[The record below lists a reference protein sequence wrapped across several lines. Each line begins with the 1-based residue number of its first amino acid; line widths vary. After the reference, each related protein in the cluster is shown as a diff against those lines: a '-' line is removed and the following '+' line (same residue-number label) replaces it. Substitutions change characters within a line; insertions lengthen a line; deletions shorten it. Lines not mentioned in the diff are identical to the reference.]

1 MLDKNRF
8 SEKNRHST
16 FTPQTSKMGRVILG
30 LFLMLTQHTMA
41 QNISLGWVESFHG
54 TNQEV
59 GKAVVKDA
67 QGNVY
72 TTGYFL
78 GTVDFD
84 PGINMYPLSSS
95 GQQDIFISKLDMNG
109 QFLWAKRIGGSGNDI
124 SNAITIDMEGNI
136 YVTGFFRNTVDF
148 NPGVG
153 MYYQSTFAAGSQD
166 IFICK
171 LDSSG
176 HFRWATCFGGNGYY
190 DSIGNL
196 YPAVSV
202 GYDIKTDAFGYVYST
217 GSYLGSIDFDPDA
230 GINILT
236 SLTVPNI
243 FISKLDTAGHFVWA
257 RSMGDNKL
265 GDEAYAI
272 SLDDSGN
279 VYTTGVFGDTADF
292 DPGPATYQLISS
304 GYNQAFV
311 SKLDSSGHF
320 VWAKNMGGHTINDQA
335 AGRCIEVDVHGDI
348 VVGGHYK
355 GGGDFDPGNGIITFA
370 SNGNYDMFLTKLSS
384 QGNLIWC
391 KSIGGTSS
399 DQCTSIST
407 DLSGNVYA
415 TGSFSGQ
422 VNFNPTVGTSLL
434 NSSAGGT
441 SDIFVLKLNTL
452 GHYQWACSMGGTG
465 NDAGNAIRTDQSGS
479 LFVTGYYS
487 GLADFDP
494 TIIEANVMASG
505 GFDIFLLK
513 LIPNSMVLPL
523 TIIRFCGTE
532 AQAGNLLTWETGNE
546 LNTDYIE
553 IQKSRDAKNF
563 STIGMIECVLHN
575 TPHSS
580 YCFMDNRKQ
589 DGVNYYRLKLVD
601 LDKQYQYSSIISVVN
616 DERPPNIVVYPNPCV
631 GELTMLSSTYIRQG
645 TISLTDSKGQRTL
658 LKTNLTGISFKVNIS
673 NYPDGIYAI
682 ALDEDWPYAI
692 KHDKQKAHAVMIQLR
707 K

>member
-166 IFICK
+166 IFICTI
-171 LDSSG
+171 DSSG
-176 HFRWATCFGGNGYY
+176 NFRWAACFGGNGYY

-202 GYDIKTDAFGYVYST
+202 GYDIKTDAFGNVYST

-243 FISKLDTAGHFVWA
+243 FISKLDTAGHFLWA

-494 TIIEANVMASG
+494 TITEANVMASG

-532 AQAGNLLTWETGNE
+532 VQAGNLLTWETGNE

>member
-1 MLDKNRF
+1 
-8 SEKNRHST
+8 
-16 FTPQTSKMGRVILG
+16 
-30 LFLMLTQHTMA
+30 
-41 QNISLGWVESFHG
+41 
-54 TNQEV
+54 
-59 GKAVVKDA
+59 
-67 QGNVY
+67 
-72 TTGYFL
+72 
-78 GTVDFD
+78 
-84 PGINMYPLSSS
+84 
-95 GQQDIFISKLDMNG
+95 
-109 QFLWAKRIGGSGNDI
+109 
-124 SNAITIDMEGNI
+124 
-136 YVTGFFRNTVDF
+136 
-148 NPGVG
+148 
-153 MYYQSTFAAGSQD
+153 
-166 IFICK
+166 
-171 LDSSG
+171 
-176 HFRWATCFGGNGYY
+176 
-190 DSIGNL
+190 
-196 YPAVSV
+196 VSV
-202 GYDIKTDAFGYVYST
+202 GYDIKTDAFGNVYST

-243 FISKLDTAGHFVWA
+243 FISKLDTAGHFLWA

-616 DERPPNIVVYPNPCV
+616 DEGPPNIVVYPNPCV

>member
-16 FTPQTSKMGRVILG
+16 FTPQTSKMDRVILG

-202 GYDIKTDAFGYVYST
+202 GYDIKTDAFGNVYST

-348 VVGGHYK
+348 LVGGHYK

-616 DERPPNIVVYPNPCV
+616 DEGPPNIVVYPNPCV

>member
-1 MLDKNRF
+1 LLDKNRF

-16 FTPQTSKMGRVILG
+16 FTPQTSKMDRVILG

-59 GKAVVKDA
+59 GKAVVKDV

-202 GYDIKTDAFGYVYST
+202 GYDIKTDAFGNVYST

-532 AQAGNLLTWETGNE
+532 VQASNLLTWETGNE

-616 DERPPNIVVYPNPCV
+616 DEGPPNIVVYPNPCV

-645 TISLTDSKGQRTL
+645 TISLTDSKSQRTL

>member
-1 MLDKNRF
+1 MDR
-8 SEKNRHST
+8 
-16 FTPQTSKMGRVILG
+16 MMLG

-41 QNISLGWVESFHG
+41 QAISLGWVESFHG
-54 TNQEV
+54 THQEV
-59 GKAVVKDA
+59 GKAVVTDV
-67 QGNVY
+67 QGNIY

-84 PGINMYPLSSS
+84 PGINNYPLSSS

-109 QFLWAKRIGGSGNDI
+109 HFVWAKRIGGSGNDI
-124 SNAITIDMEGNI
+124 SNAITMDIDGNI

-166 IFICK
+166 IFICT

-176 HFRWATCFGGNGYY
+176 NFRWATCFGGNGYY

-202 GYDIKTDAFGYVYST
+202 GYGIKADAFGNVYST
-217 GSYLGSIDFDPDA
+217 GSYLGAIDFDPDA
-230 GINILT
+230 GINIQT

-257 RSMGDNKL
+257 RSMGDNKM

-292 DPGPATYQLISS
+292 DPGPATYHLISS

-320 VWAKNMGGHTINDQA
+320 VWAKNMGGQAVNDQA
-335 AGRCIEVDVHGDI
+335 AGRCIEVDVHSNI
-348 VVGGHYK
+348 LVGGNYK
-355 GGGDFDPGNGIITFA
+355 GGGDFDPGNGLITFA

-391 KSIGGTSS
+391 KSIGGATS
-399 DQCTSIST
+399 DQCASIST

-422 VNFNPTVGTSLL
+422 VNFNPGSNTSVL
-434 NSSAGGT
+434 NASTGSML
-441 SDIFVLKLNTL
+441 DIFVLALNAL

-465 NDAGNAIRTDQSGS
+465 NDAGNAIVIDQVGS

-494 TIIEANVMASG
+494 AITEANIMASG
-505 GFDIFLLK
+505 GYDIFLLK
-513 LIPNSMVLPL
+513 LIPNSMVLPI

-532 AQAGNLLTWETGNE
+532 VQAGNLLTWETGNE

-575 TPHSS
+575 TPNAS

-589 DGVNYYRLKLVD
+589 DGINYYRLKLVD
-601 LDKQYQYSSIISVVN
+601 LDKQYQYSSIISVIN
-616 DERPPNIVVYPNPCV
+616 NEGPPNIVVYPNPCE
-631 GELTMLSSTYIRQG
+631 GELTILSSKYIRQG
-645 TISLTDSKGQRTL
+645 TLSVTDSKGQRTL
-658 LKTNLTGISFKVNIS
+658 LKTKLEGLSFRVDLS
-673 NYPDGIYAI
+673 NNADGIYII
-682 ALDEDWPYAI
+682 ALDEDWPDAI
-692 KHDKQKAHAVMIQLR
+692 KRDNQKTHPVMIQLR